1 MDLMGLGGAS
11 QGYGAEISQYDK
23 VPVHE
28 PIKTQL
34 QRQAKQLETEAERVK
49 QMLQLLE
56 ENPAIEKFIN
66 LQRGYVG

>member
-1 MDLMGLGGAS
+1 MDLMGLGS
-11 QGYGAEISQYDK
+11 NQKYPSEQGYIDS
-23 VPVHE
+23 VPGLE
-28 PIKTQL
+28 PIKAQL
-34 QRQAKQLETEAERVK
+34 QRQAKQLESETERIR

>member
-1 MDLMGLGGAS
+1 MDLMGLGS
-11 QGYGAEISQYDK
+11 NQGYATEAAYIDK

-28 PIKTQL
+28 PIKVQL